1 MLGEGWTLHLASRRL
16 ILTVETHE
24 HGRPDAEFLADA
36 KVAGVSD
43 SEIETIIDVIAADPS
58 AGDLIPETGG
68 ARKVRIGGRGKGK
81 SGGYR
86 VITFYVV
93 DDLPVF
99 LLRLV
104 SKGQRVDISRAERYA
119 VRAAL
124 TDLVELYRAGLHR
137 HG

>member
-1 MLGEGWTLHLASRRL
+1 MHTVV
-16 ILTVETHE
+16 LT
-24 HGRPDAEFLADA
+24 PKFLADA
-36 KVAGVSD
+36 KAAGVSD
-43 SEIETIIDVIAADPS
+43 SEMETIIDAIAAAPS

-81 SGGYR
+81 SRGYR
-86 VITFYVV
+86 VITFYGV

-104 SKGQRVDISRAERYA
+104 SKGQRVDISHAERHA

-124 TDLVELYRAGLHR
+124 TDLVAAYRAGLHR

>member
-1 MLGEGWTLHLASRRL
+1 MHTVV
-16 ILTVETHE
+16 LT
-24 HGRPDAEFLADA
+24 PKFLADA

-43 SEIETIIDVIAADPS
+43 SEMEAIIDVIAVDPS

-68 ARKVRIGGRGKGK
+68 ARKVRIGGRDKGK

-104 SKGQRVDISRAERYA
+104 SKGQRVDISHAERHA

-124 TDLVELYRAGLHR
+124 MDLVEVYRAGLHR